1 MTTHRLYR
9 GGGGYLSMIIEFCDH
24 SQVIRGGGYLS
35 MIMEF
40 CDHSQVI

>member
-1 MTTHRLYR
+1 M
-9 GGGGYLSMIIEFCDH
+9 SIEFCDH
-24 SQVIRGGGYLS
+24 SQVIEGGGYLS